1 MVSAFSYSS
10 NVSKIIPSFASE
22 KRSLYN
28 TNVNLSDVQEPIT
41 SASPEVRQIIERVL
55 QTEKDKLYMKVP
67 RNINDDILKIVKEE
81 VQ

>member
-41 SASPEVRQIIERVL
+41 SASPEVRQLLSEFY
-55 QTEKDKLYMKVP
+55 KLK
-67 RNINDDILKIVKEE
+67 RISFI
-81 VQ
+81 